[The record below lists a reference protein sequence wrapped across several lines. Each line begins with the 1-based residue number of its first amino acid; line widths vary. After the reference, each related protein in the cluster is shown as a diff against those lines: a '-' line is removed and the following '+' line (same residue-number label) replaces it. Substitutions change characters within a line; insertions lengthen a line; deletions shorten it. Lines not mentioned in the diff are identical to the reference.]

1 MPYKTVLIL
10 ALIIAIPAQPT
21 GRLETITRKL
31 TSPEFDGRAFKSEGG
46 LKAAQF
52 IAENFKQIG
61 LKPGSVK
68 DGYLQKI
75 ASGGQNVIASIEGR
89 DPGLKKNRSSSAPVT
104 TPSAANLQG
113 RWIMPRAWRSCLKS
127 QERW

>member
-61 LKPGSVK
+61 LKPVRSGN
-68 DGYLQKI
+68 DAYLQKSPVE
-75 ASGGQNVIASIEGR
+75 ARTS
-89 DPGLKKNRSSSAPVT
+89 LLRSKVVT
-104 TPSAANLQG
+104 
-113 RWIMPRAWRSCLKS
+113 RA
-127 QERW
+127 